1 MILEAPIFHFE
12 DPPAVSGGSSVDRV
26 NSGIEDNC
34 EKSCLKPSITMPSP
48 VLLGSAAMQIRCDF
62 CKRHAQGNFFMRIVN
77 VVVPLKSTEGP
88 GDELP

>member
-12 DPPAVSGGSSVDRV
+12 DPPAVSGGSSVDKV

-62 CKRHAQGNFFMRIVN
+62 CKRHAQGNFFYADSQCGGTPEIYR
-77 VVVPLKSTEGP
+77 GAWR
-88 GDELP
+88 